1 MNNFKTSTLEEV
13 PNEISIDFNRGG
25 GPSGPD

>member
-13 PNEISIDFNRGG
+13 SYEIPNDFNRGG